1 MRFSRPP
8 KLQVE
13 GQAWAR
19 VPKSSH
25 IREHSYTHSKEP
37 ETKDVTAA
45 PSRWTSH
52 SPVDLGK
59 GQESKVCKFRYLA
72 ASFFLTALF
81 LFAQSTGSIKGTLTD
96 ESGAI
101 IPAATVTLNTP
112 GGATR
117 TAQTQS
123 DGTFTFTN
131 LAPGQYT
138 LTLNFPG
145 FAPVNK
151 PVTIAAG
158 APVQVPIQLALSEEK
173 QQITVS
179 GDAGPTVSVEPE
191 NNATALV
198 IQGQDL
204 QSLPDDPDDL
214 ASALQALAGPGA
226 GPNGGQIYI
235 DGFSGGQLPP
245 KESIREIRVNQNPF
259 SAEYDRL
266 GFGRIEI
273 FTKPGTDRLRGMLF
287 FNDSNAVFDS
297 RNPFASNKPDYSNR
311 MYGGNIG
318 GPLGKHAS
326 FFLDFNER
334 DITNNAITYAE
345 YFNPTTFSQQLVNN
359 AVVTPQTNR
368 TISPRLDY
376 QLSANHTLTARVEE
390 RMSNNQNAG
399 LGGYRLP
406 PPYSA
411 LNYNNSGDAQNV
423 MLTETAILSPTAENE
438 VRFQYYRNWSQS
450 LGNTQP
456 MVDVA
461 NSFITGGN
469 GVGNT
474 FDRSHHFEL
483 QDYAS
488 LTRGKHTLRFG
499 VRVRR
504 DSDQSNN
511 PQGFNGTF
519 TFLGGVEP
527 VLNSANQ
534 IVYDQN
540 GNEETAILTSLQQ
553 YERNL
558 LLQQAGFTAS
568 QIQTL
573 GGGPSR
579 YSVQAGIPYI
589 SMTRW
594 DAGPFAQDDWRIK
607 PNLTLSLGLRY
618 EVQTLV
624 SDHGDVAPRIGFA
637 WAPGTDKSGRSKTV
651 IRGGSGIFYDRIG
664 TGIFETA
671 GLNNGYTQTSYTV
684 YNPNF
689 YLSNIP
695 SPASLSSGQNT
706 IYRVDPNLRADYSIQ
721 SAIGVERQLPKSTT
735 ASLTYTNTRGEHYL
749 QTVPIN
755 SPLPG
760 TFNPLLP
767 LGPNNG
773 VFPYGYAAGN
783 IFEYESGGL
792 FRQNILMATVN
803 TRFSRNVS
811 LYGNYQLT
819 YAKDLP
825 GTPTDP
831 YDFMLDY
838 GRSNLDRRHNFQL
851 FGSVTAPLGLHFAP
865 FVTIRSGQPYDVLA
879 GEDLFGDVQ
888 VNARAG
894 FAPAG
899 SCSPGFIGTVGDV
912 VCTRVGA
919 FTTTYNTANPTN
931 VVPRNYL
938 TMPGLVSLNVRVYR
952 VFGFGP
958 VLSNGAS
965 GNNGMGPGGRGGG
978 GFGGGGRGGAMSMGQ
993 TGGRGPSDM
1002 TEHRFNLTVG
1012 LNVTNLL
1019 NHFNPGGYQGVITS
1033 PQFLEPTSV
1042 NTGYGGGGIGG
1053 GGGGAAN
1060 NRRIEIDT
1068 RLTF

>member
-1 MRFSRPP
+1 M
-8 KLQVE
+8 
-13 GQAWAR
+13 
-19 VPKSSH
+19 H
-25 IREHSYTHSKEP
+25 
-37 ETKDVTAA
+37 
-45 PSRWTSH
+45 
-52 SPVDLGK
+52 
-59 GQESKVCKFRYLA
+59 VCKFSNVIYSIILVAALA
-72 ASFFLTALF
+72 FG
-81 LFAQSTGSIKGTLTD
+81 QSGTGTIKGTLTD

-101 IPAATVTLNTP
+101 IPAATITLT
-112 GGATR
+112 GAAGSR
-117 TAQTQS
+117 TAQTQA
-123 DGTFTFTN
+123 DGTYTFADV
-131 LAPGQYT
+131 APGQYAV
-138 LTLNFPG
+138 TLNYPG
-145 FAPVNK
+145 FAPFSR
-151 PVTIAAG
+151 PVTVAAG
-158 APVQVPIQLALSEEK
+158 AAAQVPIQLALSAEVQK
-173 QQITVS
+173 VTVS

-273 FTKPGTDRLRGMLF
+273 FTKPGTDRFRGMLF
-287 FNDSNAVFDS
+287 LNDSDATFDS

-311 MYGGNIG
+311 MYGGNVG

-326 FFLDFNER
+326 FFLDYNER

-345 YFNPTTFSQQLVNN
+345 YFDPTTFQQQLINN

-368 TISPRLDY
+368 TISPRIDY

-390 RMSNNQNAG
+390 RTSSNQNAG

-406 PPYSA
+406 PPYSS

-423 MLTETAILSPTAENE
+423 MVTETAIISPTAENE
-438 VRFQYYRNWSQS
+438 LRFQYYRNWSHS
-450 LGNTQP
+450 TGNELP
-456 MVDVA
+456 MVNVA

-483 QDYAS
+483 QNYTS
-488 LTRGKHTLRFG
+488 LTRSKHTLRFG

-511 PQGFNGTF
+511 PSGFNGAF

-527 VLNSANQ
+527 VLSAANQ

-540 GNEETAILTSLQQ
+540 GNAETQLLTSLQQ

-558 LLQQAGFTAS
+558 ALQQAGFNAT
-568 QIQTL
+568 QIQAL

-579 YSVQAGIPYI
+579 YTVQAGIPYI
-589 SMTRW
+589 SMTRY
-594 DAGPFAQDDWRIK
+594 DAGPFVQDDWRVK
-607 PNLTLSLGLRY
+607 PNLTVSLGLRY

-624 SDHGDVAPRIGFA
+624 SDYRDIAPRVGFA
-637 WAPGTDKSGRSKTV
+637 WAPGSDKSGHSKTV

-671 GLNNGYTQTSYTV
+671 GLNNGYAQTEYTV

-689 YLSNIP
+689 YLNNIP
-695 SPASLSSGQNT
+695 SPSTLNAGQNT
-706 IYRVDPNLRADYSIQ
+706 IYKIDPKLKADYSIQ
-721 SAIGVERQLPKSTT
+721 SAIGVERQLPKNTT
-735 ASLTYTNTRGEHYL
+735 VSLTYTNTHAEHYM

-767 LGPNNG
+767 LGPSNG

-783 IFEYESGGL
+783 IFEYESGGI
-792 FRQNILMATVN
+792 FRQNIVMATVN

-811 LYGNYQLT
+811 LYANYQLT

-851 FGSVTAPLGLHFAP
+851 FGSITAPAGIHLAP
-865 FVTIRSGQPYDVLA
+865 FITVRSGQPYDVLA
-879 GEDLFGDVQ
+879 GEDLFGDTL
-888 VNARAG
+888 VNSRAA

-899 SCSPGFIGTVGDV
+899 ACGAGFLGTVGDV
-912 VCTRVGA
+912 VCSRAGA
-919 FTTTYNTANPTN
+919 FTTTYNTANPAN
-931 VVPRNYL
+931 LVSRNYL
-938 TMPGLVSLNVRVYR
+938 TMAGLISVNFRIYR

-958 VLSNGAS
+958 RASNGGNS
-965 GNNGMGPGGRGGG
+965 GQGPGGGGHGG
-978 GFGGGGRGGAMSMGQ
+978 GFGGGGRGGAMSMGMP
-993 TGGRGPSDM
+993 GGGHGPGGDV
-1002 TEHRFNLTVG
+1002 TEHRFNLTLG
-1012 LNVTNLL
+1012 LNITNVL
-1019 NHFNPGGYQGVITS
+1019 NHFNPAGYQGVITS
-1033 PQFLEPTSV
+1033 PQFLDPTSV
-1042 NTGYGGGGIGG
+1042 NTGFGGGGIGG
-1053 GGGGAAN
+1053 GGAGTAN
-1060 NRRIEIDT
+1060 NRRIEFDSRI
-1068 RLTF
+1068 TF